1 MTAITSA
8 GSTLGI
14 SATLPATFD
23 ATGFNALTHTA
34 IGEIVSID
42 GDIGRVYNLVTHNPL
57 ASRATVKKKGSYN
70 SGSVTIQLA
79 IDNDDAGQVIAKA
92 ALLSD
97 NNYSIKLTLQNGD
110 IYYFEAMVMSFP
122 INAGGVDAITSGTI
136 TLEITAQSDGDDFV
150 FVNAA

>member
-1 MTAITSA
+1 MTAISSA
-8 GSTLGI
+8 GTTLGI
-14 SATLPATFD
+14 SASLPATFD
-23 ATGFNALTHTA
+23 ATGFGAVTYTL

-79 IDNDDAGQVIAKA
+79 IDNADAGQILAQS

-97 NNYSIKLTLQNGD
+97 DNHSFALTLQNGD
-110 IYYFEAMVMSFP
+110 IIYFEAMVMSFP
-122 INAGGVDAITSGTI
+122 TNAGGVDAITSGTI
-136 TLEITAQSDGDDFV
+136 TLEITAQDDGDDFV
-150 FVNAA
+150 RV